1 MESVNIVFCLSLICV
16 RKSQIEVNKSQ
27 NCIFIIKIII
37 YANTS
42 RHGTW
47 FQVFNSLSVL
57 QMQIYSKVEK
67 SLKVINAIKITKF
80 SSQTRSFELECI
92 FSMLISFS

>member
-47 FQVFNSLSVL
+47 FQVFNA
-57 QMQIYSKVEK
+57 INSKVEK